1 MPEEKTEVKAEVTKT
16 ETKPATSGDNDT
28 LMGVLAYLGILCL
41 IPLLAAKDSDFAQ
54 YHAKQGVTLFILEIA
69 AVVLMWIIGFMALM
83 GGLGFLGL
91 LSFVIWIAQIGFFVL
106 SIIGIVN
113 VVNKKK
119 APLPI
124 IGGLNIIK

>member
-1 MPEEKTEVKAEVTKT
+1 MPEDN
-16 ETKPATSGDNDT
+16 KPAQNQTSKSSGDSNDA

-54 YHAKQGVTLFILEIA
+54 YHAKQGLTLFVAEIA
-69 AVVLMWIIGFMALM
+69 LSVLYWVAGFIAIVTS
-83 GGLGFLGL
+83 GFGFLLFPLLGL
-91 LSFVIWIAQIGFFVL
+91 VWVGLVVL

-113 VVNKKK
+113 VGNKKK

-124 IGGLNIIK
+124 IAGIQIMK

>member
-1 MPEEKTEVKAEVTKT
+1 MPEDN
-16 ETKPATSGDNDT
+16 KPASNQTSKSSNDSNDV

-54 YHAKQGVTLFILEIA
+54 YHAKQGLTLFVAEIA
-69 AVVLMWIIGFMALM
+69 LSVLYWVAGFIAIVTS
-83 GGLGFLGL
+83 GFGFLLFPLLGL
-91 LSFVIWIAQIGFFVL
+91 VWVGLVVL

-124 IGGLNIIK
+124 IGGIQIMK